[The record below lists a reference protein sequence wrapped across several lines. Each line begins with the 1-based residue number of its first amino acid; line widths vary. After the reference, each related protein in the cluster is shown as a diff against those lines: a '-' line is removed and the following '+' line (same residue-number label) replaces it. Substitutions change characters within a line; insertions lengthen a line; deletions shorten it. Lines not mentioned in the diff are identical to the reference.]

1 MDDSMI
7 NFRAIFDGVLAS
19 ILFAVTLMQAPAKK
33 KTRRKTRKQRKARQ
47 AEVVAAESHVAEEE
61 VMPAPKQAR
70 IISKAFSALSDRQAL
85 FVPTMRGQST
95 LCRRTKAAKSILP
108 GILTAATPSAS

>member
-1 MDDSMI
+1 VVLTLTDDSMI

-33 KTRRKTRKQRKARQ
+33 KKKRRKKKWKRCKARQ
-47 AEVVAAESHVAEEE
+47 VEFVEAESFVAEEE

-70 IISKAFSALSDRQAL
+70 IISKAFPSR
-85 FVPTMRGQST
+85 
-95 LCRRTKAAKSILP
+95 LCAVTTC
-108 GILTAATPSAS
+108 ILTLHCPTAKPYLLSLTTRG